1 MSDLN
6 PNPHSIRHCVRL
18 LTTDEKLP
26 QTKSEGSDV
35 RVDVGQLTED
45 KHSRFLSAPAQQLGF
60 HTTDKRHCCQG
71 STCAQSTMRG
81 QSKVAALKQMTDNKQ
96 DNLQI
101 SRSLNVG
108 SISELWN
115 PPGGLM
121 KMFLAFYRTESF
133 LHLSVA
139 KKGAVSITG

>member
-1 MSDLN
+1 MFVCFFKLYKHLSWNFLSDLN
-6 PNPHSIRHCVRL
+6 PNTHSIRHCVRL

-45 KHSRFLSAPAQQLGF
+45 KHSRFLSAPARQLGF

-81 QSKVAALKQMTDNKQ
+81 QIKVAALKQMTDNKQ

-101 SRSLNVG
+101 SRILAAFQDCG
-108 SISELWN
+108 T
-115 PPGGLM
+115 PGGLM
-121 KMFLAFYRTESF
+121 EKCF
-133 LHLSVA
+133 
-139 KKGAVSITG
+139 

>member
-6 PNPHSIRHCVRL
+6 PNTHSIRHCVRL

-26 QTKSEGSDV
+26 QTKSDGSDV

-81 QSKVAALKQMTDNKQ
+81 QIKVAALKQMTDNKQ

-115 PPGGLM
+115 PWWFDG
-121 KMFLAFYRTESF
+121 KMFLTFYRTESF
-133 LHLSVA
+133 FHLSVA
-139 KKGAVSITG
+139 TKGAVSITG